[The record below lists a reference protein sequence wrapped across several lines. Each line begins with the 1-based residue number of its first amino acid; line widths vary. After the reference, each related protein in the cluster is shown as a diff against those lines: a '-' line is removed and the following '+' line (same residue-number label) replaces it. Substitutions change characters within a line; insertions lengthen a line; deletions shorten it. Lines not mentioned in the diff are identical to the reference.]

1 MVMVKKKKCK
11 KQLTSHQRRPYKK
24 KKQVNYHM
32 IIVSLLILL
41 GFSGLLYQHRFHI
54 SNSYEITQTATITP
68 TSPVTLYCHLFDFNT
83 DKLKQTTTVQ
93 VTGYR
98 LTHLRGKTMTLAK
111 VKLRGHTYYL
121 DAKHLQIQH
130 TNAINQYIA
139 SLNYPHTEITK
150 NIYHQF
156 AQKSYFGISGKPKG
170 IIIHDTGNDSSS
182 IQSEVAYMEKNYK
195 STGVFVHSFLDKN
208 NILQIADDSYMA
220 QGAGP
225 KGNPYYL
232 QFEMTHEHNKDN
244 FARQT
249 ANAAYYAAFMLKK
262 YKLPVTL
269 GQKDTSG
276 TVWTHQM
283 VSSYLGGTNHQDP
296 DDYWAQAAA
305 DFFASSYS
313 IKNFVDLIQAYYN
326 QL

>member
-139 SLNYPHTEITK
+139 SLNYPHT
-150 NIYHQF
+150 
-156 AQKSYFGISGKPKG
+156 
-170 IIIHDTGNDSSS
+170 
-182 IQSEVAYMEKNYK
+182 
-195 STGVFVHSFLDKN
+195 
-208 NILQIADDSYMA
+208 
-220 QGAGP
+220 
-225 KGNPYYL
+225 
-232 QFEMTHEHNKDN
+232 
-244 FARQT
+244 
-249 ANAAYYAAFMLKK
+249 
-262 YKLPVTL
+262 
-269 GQKDTSG
+269 
-276 TVWTHQM
+276 
-283 VSSYLGGTNHQDP
+283 
-296 DDYWAQAAA
+296 
-305 DFFASSYS
+305 
-313 IKNFVDLIQAYYN
+313 
-326 QL
+326 

>member
-1 MVMVKKKKCK
+1 
-11 KQLTSHQRRPYKK
+11 
-24 KKQVNYHM
+24 M

-130 TNAINQYIA
+130 TNVINQYIA

-156 AQKSYFGISGKPKG
+156 AQKSYFGTSGKPKG

-182 IQSEVAYMEKNYK
+182 IQSEVAIWKKIINLL
-195 STGVFVHSFLDKN
+195 G
-208 NILQIADDSYMA
+208 
-220 QGAGP
+220 
-225 KGNPYYL
+225 YL
-232 QFEMTHEHNKDN
+232 FIVSLIKII
-244 FARQT
+244 F
-249 ANAAYYAAFMLKK
+249 
-262 YKLPVTL
+262 YKLL
-269 GQKDTSG
+269 M
-276 TVWTHQM
+276 TVIWLREL
-283 VSSYLGGTNHQDP
+283 VP
-296 DDYWAQAAA
+296 KE
-305 DFFASSYS
+305 
-313 IKNFVDLIQAYYN
+313 ILIIYN
-326 QL
+326 SK

>member
-139 SLNYPHTEITK
+139 SLSYPHTEITK

-182 IQSEVAYMEKNYK
+182 IQSEVAIWKKIINQL
-195 STGVFVHSFLDKN
+195 G
-208 NILQIADDSYMA
+208 
-220 QGAGP
+220 
-225 KGNPYYL
+225 YL
-232 QFEMTHEHNKDN
+232 FIVSLIKII
-244 FARQT
+244 F
-249 ANAAYYAAFMLKK
+249 
-262 YKLPVTL
+262 YKLL
-269 GQKDTSG
+269 M
-276 TVWTHQM
+276 TVIWLREL
-283 VSSYLGGTNHQDP
+283 VP
-296 DDYWAQAAA
+296 KE
-305 DFFASSYS
+305 
-313 IKNFVDLIQAYYN
+313 ILIIYN
-326 QL
+326 SK